1 MDFFKKAT
9 QSLGNSGGS
18 DLMQQAEGFMGS
30 QNSAPATTAD
40 SSGGAALNAPPAS
53 AIAGSEGGENYS
65 QLYGSAQTLY
75 QGLQAKVGGGQ
86 SNVDDQQLAGA
97 AANVLK
103 AAEGTGYV
111 KDSQYGEYFNKAEN
125 YLQNYG
131 GGQQGAGAATGAAA
145 GAAAPLSGASTR
157 APAAGA
163 GAGARTDSAYGGAG
177 AQTDAGYGGAGAQ
190 TDAGYGGAGGQ
201 TNAGYGG
208 AGGQTDAGYGGDGA
222 QSADQ
227 SSY

>member
-9 QSLGNSGGS
+9 QSLGGNS
-18 DLMQQAEGFMGS
+18 DLMQQAEGFLGS
-30 QNSAPATTAD
+30 QNSAPATTTQAPSGN
-40 SSGGAALNAPPAS
+40 SSGAAPMNAPPAS
-53 AIAGSEGGENYS
+53 AIAGSQGGENYS

-75 QGLQAKVGGGQ
+75 QGLQGKFSGGQ

-103 AAEGTGYV
+103 AAEGSGYV
-111 KDSQYGEYFNKAEN
+111 KDSQYSDYFNKAES

-131 GGQQGAGAATGAAA
+131 GGQQGAT
-145 GAAAPLSGASTR
+145 GASTR

-163 GAGARTDSAYGGAG
+163 GAGAQTGDAYGGAG

-190 TDAGYGGAGGQ
+190 TDAGYGGAGAPTG
-201 TNAGYGG
+201 AGYGG
-208 AGGQTDAGYGGDGA
+208 YGA